1 MLWLDLALEGLLLVV
16 SSIALVFIVK
26 AKRTLIIRSL
36 NRGIF
41 FLSFNIFLE
50 IVENVV
56 GISMGFRREADTIT
70 LETVTIAITVTALY
84 YAASAKKE
92 RARESLGIATIC
104 AVWVVM
110 ACALEIFL
118 GLILRG
124 KGG

>member
-1 MLWLDLALEGLLLVV
+1 MLGLDLGLEGLLLVV

-26 AKRTLIIRSL
+26 ARRTLIISTL

-41 FLSFNIFLE
+41 FLSFVIFLE

-56 GISMGFRREADTIT
+56 GLYVGFRREADTIT

-92 RARESLGIATIC
+92 RASTNEFLLGQ
-104 AVWVVM
+104 
-110 ACALEIFL
+110 L
-118 GLILRG
+118 GAYSAKSQQPPSMTLAPPS
-124 KGG
+124 

>member
-1 MLWLDLALEGLLLVV
+1 MLGLDLGLEGLLLVV

-26 AKRTLIIRSL
+26 ARRTLIISTL

-41 FLSFNIFLE
+41 FLSFVIFLE

-56 GISMGFRREADTIT
+56 GLYVGFRREADTIT

-104 AVWVVM
+104 TVWVVM

-124 KGG
+124 G